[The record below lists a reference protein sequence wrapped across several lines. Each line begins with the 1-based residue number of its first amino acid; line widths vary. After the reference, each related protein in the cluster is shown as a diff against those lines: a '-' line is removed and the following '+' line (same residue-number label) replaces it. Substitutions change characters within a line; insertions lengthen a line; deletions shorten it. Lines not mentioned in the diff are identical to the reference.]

1 MERVYRR
8 NGDRELLKQGLA
20 PLERFHEWYWRERD
34 VTGVGL
40 IAVGAYSGVVQHAR
54 FETFDYECNLD
65 SLQLTVHPTR
75 KGPDEGAWYG
85 DICAAGNTAYLIMG
99 ENSLM
104 RLAQQLGDKAMAAR
118 RKARIVKA
126 VAAMR
131 QHMWDE
137 AAGTFLSVKRD
148 TLEKIPVATIGSWM
162 PLMAGVPT
170 RRMARRM
177 AATLQTE
184 HWTTPL
190 PVPTVDRLDPR
201 WKSGAYWRGDV
212 WPAPNYQIATGLA
225 RYGHKALAA
234 DIADKTIANAL
245 KHGVSEH
252 YDAVSGKSLGVSFL
266 GMSCSIATLMLD
278 GLSRKYA
285 VRWKRKEFSPH
296 D

>member
-1 MERVYRR
+1 
-8 NGDRELLKQGLA
+8 
-20 PLERFHEWYWRERD
+20 
-34 VTGVGL
+34 
-40 IAVGAYSGVVQHAR
+40 
-54 FETFDYECNLD
+54 
-65 SLQLTVHPTR
+65 
-75 KGPDEGAWYG
+75 
-85 DICAAGNTAYLIMG
+85 
-99 ENSLM
+99 
-104 RLAQQLGDKAMAAR
+104 
-118 RKARIVKA
+118 
-126 VAAMR
+126 
-131 QHMWDE
+131 
-137 AAGTFLSVKRD
+137 VKRD